1 MKQPFPI
8 SDFRFPIWKKSA
20 NSASAIRHSSFVTRH
35 SQGGVALIITL
46 ILLAVVL
53 FMALTFLAI
62 SRRERGAVTTTT
74 DTISAQ
80 LTADNALAAAEG
92 QIVANMLATNNPYNF
107 GLLVSTNYIN
117 PNGFA
122 AGVASPTNVNFDYY
136 NTGPG
141 PLSQGDFLQNLA
153 NLYYLPRTP
162 VYMSNVVTRAMENRF
177 YLDLN
182 RNGFFETNGMV
193 VDAKGTETNLEF
205 GDPEWVGVLQHPDQ
219 PYGPNNPFV
228 ARYAFI
234 AVPIGNTLD
243 LNAVYNFAVGIRQ
256 QVNSINLFPDRF
268 MRDQGVGSW
277 EINLAAFLADLN
289 LNQWGQVVGSGA
301 TAPPGAALWYLYNE
315 ANPNPPGPF
324 ANRGTAFHDALSLLI
339 YRYNY
344 DYTTLAPVGG
354 PNPPGLFTNGTIL
367 PPFQNNIDYYSD
379 AQPPM
384 TTPAGINVFGKNLR
398 LPWSGADNTNHFF
411 DLQELYNPNET
422 QKTTAPPGFTDRLL
436 AAGAA
441 FNPNPGPGDSDPTNF
456 YNRYTYYRLVSQM
469 GVDSAPAQNQI
480 NLNYANAVARF
491 NARGV
496 LTNITYVPNA
506 ETNLTPWSPL
516 QFFTVAAD
524 RMLRDYSQQW
534 LVESPSNYLAT
545 YGSFTNIST
554 AANPELDPTNMPL
567 PFGITN
573 IPVYVNNQFVY
584 TPAVQRVL
592 QLAANIYDATTN
604 RAISLSADF
613 PSVFRPIFRVV
624 AAPPPPALPVYT
636 NVYIVSYEPVQR
648 LGYNGLVPIGT
659 VNGPLD
665 PQLALPVSIADLVDP
680 SPHTPNVSGFG
691 PGLYTNINVYG
702 VPWVV
707 GAKKGFPNFN
717 KFDLQSAF
725 QLTRKLQVA
734 RLSTNDS
741 FLTTPNNYSFNQM
754 FNLSLS
760 NQFGV
765 ECWNSYTNGYND
777 SMIIYARGNLRH
789 AALSNDENFAVDL
802 PVFPI
807 FGFIQ
812 IPAGNVWP
820 GYNPGTDPF
829 GSLLSFQIP
838 LNTNATVITNSMYRF
853 NTPGNV
859 EDPGYVGP
867 YLTTNLTLPYEVNVS
882 FGNNQLYP
890 QPHWILTSSN
900 ELQVFM
906 LDTSVTP
913 NRVIDYVQLS
923 GPNTTRD
930 LTGEIITNYDAPV
943 VSAQAGG
950 SQLWNTNYQNGR
962 PIGLLSQ
969 VGISMGSYTASA
981 NSGAWDQSSPTL
993 LANEIAGFTAFMG
1006 YTPLPPLTAGQMD
1019 AVATAHMSNAMQAP
1033 YTPTATVVQHVS
1045 WQANDPL
1052 VHYTA
1057 SDLNWGL
1064 SGASAIVSDRY
1075 VDTLTNN
1082 SPNGNLGA
1090 LNQSY
1095 RPWGGN
1101 PLLPGEDQNPSNLT
1115 IKDPLVRQSDD
1126 WDFPTYRLPTIGWL
1140 GRVHRGTPWQTVYLK
1155 APDVLRGIQVTGGVT
1170 NYVGTNVWSQWAGD
1184 TQLVNSQY
1192 YDAVNTAPAQDRL
1205 LFDIFSIAPN
1215 DNATRGQLPV
1225 NVGANDPNNPQAGLA
1240 AWSAVFSGVMALSN
1254 NAADPL
1260 INLKTG
1266 APAQHNGSL
1275 ANFTAFPIDPA
1286 GPAGL
1291 NSALGQ
1297 LVAGINQT
1305 RKNFVNA
1312 DGLAGSF
1319 EHAGDILAVPQLTS
1333 QSPFL
1338 NWKDPI
1344 QQTNGISDELYEWL
1358 PQQAMSL
1365 LRVSGSPRYVI
1376 YSYGQTLKPAP
1387 NSVYTGGGPFFGM
1400 VTNYQVVAEAATR
1413 AVVRFNG
1420 TRVNNV
1426 TNDVVNNS
1434 LVIAPSIT
1442 NNNAVVEEFNVLP
1455 PN

>member
-1 MKQPFPI
+1 MRLTEITVEGREPRDEGQQRVQL
-8 SDFRFPIWKKSA
+8 STLDARRSTG
-20 NSASAIRHSSFVTRH
+20 H
-35 SQGGVALIITL
+35 QGVALIITL
-46 ILLAVVL
+46 ILLAVVT
-53 FMALTFLAI
+53 FMALTFLAV

-80 LTADNALAAAEG
+80 VTADNALAAAEG
-92 QIVANMLATNNPYNF
+92 QIVANMLATTNSYNF

-122 AGVASPTNVNFDYY
+122 TGVASPTNVNFDYY

-141 PLSQGDFLQNLA
+141 PLSQGDFLRNLA

-162 VYMSNVVTRAMENRF
+162 VYMSNVVTSAMENRF

-193 VDAKGTETNLEF
+193 VDANGTETNLEF

-234 AVPIGNTLD
+234 AVPIGNALD
-243 LNAVYNFAVGIRQ
+243 LNAIYNYAVGVQQ
-256 QVNSINLFPDRF
+256 QVNALVPGNDRF
-268 MRDQGVGSW
+268 MRNQGVGSW

-289 LNQWGQVVGSGA
+289 TTEWGQVVGSGA
-301 TAPPGAALWYLYNE
+301 DPLPGPPAGSANWYLYNE
-315 ANPNPPGPF
+315 ANTTPNVNSGHAFDDAISLLSYRYSYDYNTLSPAGGINGIFPPGI
-324 ANRGTAFHDALSLLI
+324 TAPAFRA
-339 YRYNY
+339 
-344 DYTTLAPVGG
+344 
-354 PNPPGLFTNGTIL
+354 
-367 PPFQNNIDYYSD
+367 NIDYYSD
-379 AQPPM
+379 GPLM
-384 TTPAGINVFGKNLR
+384 TSPAGVNVGAQLVTR
-398 LPWSGADNTNHFF
+398 PWSGANNTNHFF

-422 QKTTAPPGFTDRLL
+422 QKNTAPPGFTDRLL
-436 AAGAA
+436 AAGDT
-441 FNPNPGPGDSDPTNF
+441 FNPLNSDPTNF
-456 YNRYTYYRLVSQM
+456 YNRYTYYRLVSQL

-480 NLNYANAVARF
+480 NLNYSNALASF
-491 NARGV
+491 NRNGV
-496 LTNITYVPNA
+496 LTNIVYFPNA
-506 ETNLTPWSPL
+506 QTNLVPWSPL
-516 QFFTVAAD
+516 QFFTIAAD
-524 RMLRDYSQQW
+524 RMLREYSQQW

-545 YGSFTNIST
+545 YGSYINIGTT
-554 AANPELDPTNMPL
+554 ANPTNMPL

-573 IPVYVNNQFVY
+573 IPVYVNSQFVY
-584 TPAVQRVL
+584 APAVQRVV

-604 RAISLSADF
+604 RAATLGADF
-613 PSVFRPIFRVV
+613 PSVFRPIFEHDNLGNVFVV
-624 AAPPPPALPVYT
+624 GYTGYT
-636 NVYIVSYEPVQR
+636 NVS
-648 LGYNGLVPIGT
+648 GAS
-659 VNGPLD
+659 D
-665 PQLALPVSIADLVDP
+665 FQLALPFEVQDITNTSPRVPFNPPFVPIKDQFGYLV
-680 SPHTPNVSGFG
+680 
-691 PGLYTNINVYG
+691 NVYG
-702 VPWVV
+702 VPWII

-765 ECWNSYTNGYND
+765 ECWNSYTNGYHPNND
-777 SMIIYARGNLRH
+777 SMAIVVRGNLRH

-807 FGFIQ
+807 SGSIL

-820 GYNPGTDPF
+820 GYNPATDPF

-838 LNTNATVITNSMYRF
+838 LNTNVTVITNSMYRF

-859 EDPGYVGP
+859 EEPGYFGP
-867 YLTTNLTLPYEVNVS
+867 YLTTNLSLPYEVNVA

-890 QPHWILTSSN
+890 QPHWMLTSSN

-1006 YTPLPPLTAGQMD
+1006 YTPLPPLTAGEQD
-1019 AVATAHMSNAMQAP
+1019 AVAAAHMSNAMQTP

-1064 SGASAIVSDRY
+1064 NGSSAFVSDRN
-1075 VDTLTNN
+1075 VDNLTNN

-1126 WDFPTYRLPTIGWL
+1126 WDFPTYKLPTVGWL
-1140 GRVHRGTPWQTVYLK
+1140 GRVHRGTPWQSVYLK

-1254 NAADPL
+1254 NAADLL

-1286 GPAGL
+1286 GPAGM

-1338 NWKDPI
+1338 NWKDTI

>member
-1 MKQPFPI
+1 MRLTEITVEGREPRDEGQQRVQL
-8 SDFRFPIWKKSA
+8 STLDSRLSTG
-20 NSASAIRHSSFVTRH
+20 H
-35 SQGGVALIITL
+35 QGVALIITL

-122 AGVASPTNVNFDYY
+122 TGIASPTNVNFDYY
-136 NTGPG
+136 STGPG
-141 PLSQGDFLQNLA
+141 PLLQGDFLQNLA

-243 LNAVYNFAVGIRQ
+243 LNAVYNEAVTRQ
-256 QVNSINLFPDRF
+256 VRINSFDTTTTDGYFRN
-268 MRDQGVGSW
+268 QGVAPW

-289 LNQWGQVVGSGA
+289 LNQWGQVVGSGVNPPPLSA
-301 TAPPGAALWYLYNE
+301 TWYQYNE
-315 ANPNPPGPF
+315 ANPFPAVNSGH
-324 ANRGTAFHDALSLLI
+324 AFEDALSILS

-344 DYTTLAPVGG
+344 NYINLPRVGA
-354 PNPPGLFTNGTIL
+354 PNPLFTIANNPL
-367 PPFQNNIDYYSD
+367 AFRNNIDYYSD

-384 TTPAGINVFGKNLR
+384 TTPAGINVSGQLLT
-398 LPWSGADNTNHFF
+398 LPWSGADNTNHFI
-411 DLQELYNPNET
+411 DLQELFNPNET
-422 QKTTAPPGFTDRLL
+422 SPQFTNRLL
-436 AAGAA
+436 AAGAPITG
-441 FNPNPGPGDSDPTNF
+441 FNPIPGPGDSDPTNF

-480 NLNYANAVARF
+480 NLNYSNAVALF
-491 NARGV
+491 NRNGV
-496 LTNITYVPNA
+496 LTNIVYFPNA
-506 ETNLTPWSPL
+506 QTNLVPWSPL
-516 QFFTVAAD
+516 QFFTIAAD
-524 RMLRDYSQQW
+524 RMLREYSQQW

-545 YGSFTNIST
+545 YGSFTNISA
-554 AANPELDPTNMPL
+554 AANPGLNPTNMPL

-592 QLAANIYDATTN
+592 QMAANIYDATTN
-604 RAISLSADF
+604 PATALGVDF

-624 AAPPPPALPVYT
+624 AAPPPPAIPVYT
-636 NVYIVSYEPVQR
+636 NVYIASYEPVQR
-648 LGYNGLVPIGT
+648 LGYNGVVPVGT

-691 PGLYTNINVYG
+691 LGLYTNLNVYG

-765 ECWNSYTNGYND
+765 ECWNSYTNGYHPNND
-777 SMIIYARGNLRH
+777 EMVIYARGNLRH
-789 AALSNDENFAVDL
+789 AALSNDETFVVDL

-820 GYNPGTDPF
+820 GYNPATDPF

-930 LTGEIITNYDAPV
+930 LTGEIITNYDAPI
-943 VSAQAGG
+943 VSHQAGG
-950 SQLWNTNYQNGR
+950 SQLWNTNYQDGR

-1064 SGASAIVSDRY
+1064 SGSSSMISDRY

-1126 WDFPTYRLPTIGWL
+1126 WDFPTYRLPTVGWL

-1170 NYVGTNVWSQWAGD
+1170 NYVGTNVWSQWTGD
-1184 TQLVNSQY
+1184 TQVINSQN
-1192 YDAVNTAPAQDRL
+1192 YDAINTVPAQDRL

-1215 DNATRGQLPV
+1215 DNATRGQLSV
-1225 NVGANDPNNPQAGLA
+1225 NVGANDPSNPQAGLA
-1240 AWSAVFSGVMALSN
+1240 AWSAIFSGVMALSN
-1254 NAADPL
+1254 NAVDGAVD
-1260 INLKTG
+1260 IRT

-1275 ANFTAFPIDPA
+1275 QNFLAFPIDPA
-1286 GPAGL
+1286 GPGGL
-1291 NSALGQ
+1291 NSPLGQ
-1297 LVAGINQT
+1297 IVAGINQT
-1305 RKNFVNA
+1305 RTNFVNP

-1319 EHAGDILAVPQLTS
+1319 EHAGDVLAVPQLTS
-1333 QSPFL
+1333 QSPLL

-1344 QQTNGISDELYEWL
+1344 QQTNGISDEMYEWL
-1358 PQQAMSL
+1358 PQQVMSL
-1365 LRVSGSPRYVI
+1365 LRVSDSPRYVI

-1420 TRVNNV
+1420 TRMNNLV
-1426 TNDVVNNS
+1426 LTNADLPS
-1434 LVIAPSIT
+1434 FYWIAVPSIT